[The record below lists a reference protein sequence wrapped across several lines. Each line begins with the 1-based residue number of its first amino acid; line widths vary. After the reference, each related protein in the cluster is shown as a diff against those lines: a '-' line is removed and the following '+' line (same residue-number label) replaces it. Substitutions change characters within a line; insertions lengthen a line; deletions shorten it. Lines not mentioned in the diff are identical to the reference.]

1 MSMMYETV
9 LFLTLLINVHSFDE
23 PDEYLDYQEYVGDL
37 TPQEILEGFPE
48 AIPDLTTK
56 NNNLEDF
63 LQEMQ
68 QWLQANL
75 LATIVIGV
83 AFLLLPILIVICCC
97 YLKKKD
103 QMILEEVELQQ
114 MQWIHD
120 ENSSTDVTDVE
131 Q

>member
-1 MSMMYETV
+1 MMSMMYETV
-9 LFLTLLINVHSFDE
+9 LFLTLLINVHGFDE
-23 PDEYLDYQEYVGDL
+23 PDEYLDYQEYVGNL

-103 QMILEEVELQQ
+103 QMILEEVEMQQ
-114 MQWIHD
+114 MQ
-120 ENSSTDVTDVE
+120 
-131 Q
+131 